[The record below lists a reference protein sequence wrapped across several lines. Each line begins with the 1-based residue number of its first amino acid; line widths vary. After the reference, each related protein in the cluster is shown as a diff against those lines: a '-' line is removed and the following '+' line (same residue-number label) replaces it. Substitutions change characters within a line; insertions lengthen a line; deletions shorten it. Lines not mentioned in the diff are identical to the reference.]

1 MKLEKRKYSRSDFSQ
16 IIRYSL
22 LPHIDDKILTGLL
35 RDFSYSG
42 MCMMTHHPLQ
52 ERQEIVLANTMLD
65 NSMTALVRWCRD
77 TGNSIYKVGL
87 EFKI

>member
-16 IIRYSL
+16 IVRYSV
-22 LPHIDDKILTGLL
+22 LPHIDDKISTGLL

-42 MCMMTHHPLQ
+42 MCIMTHHPLQ
-52 ERQEIVLANTMLD
+52 ESQEIVVKNTLLY

-77 TGNSIYKVGL
+77 TGNSTYKVGL